1 MTELSKYAGSKI
13 KELRKEHRMTQSDLA
28 KKLNIG
34 KSAISNY
41 EAGYRMPKQDLLF
54 SLSEL
59 FGCSINDFF
68 PSNEQNKTETVAAHM
83 DDDLTE
89 EEILKVQAYI
99 AGLKA
104 NRK

>member
-1 MTELSKYAGSKI
+1 MRNSVEIGQII
-13 KELRKEHRMTQSDLA
+13 KQKRMA
-28 KKLNIG
+28 KKLTVTEFANRVG
-34 KSAISNY
+34 LNKSTISRY
-41 EAGYRMPKQDLLF
+41 ENGSRKIPMEDITKFANVLEVSPQELL
-54 SLSEL
+54 LSEE
-59 FGCSINDFF
+59 
-68 PSNEQNKTETVAAHM
+68 PKVETVAAHM

>member
-1 MTELSKYAGSKI
+1 MRNSEEIMKILEQLKREKGLSISEIA
-13 KELRKEHRMTQSDLA
+13 RRTNMA
-28 KKLNIG
+28 K
-34 KSAISNY
+34 STISRYFNGTR
-41 EAGYRMPKQDLLF
+41 EFPVNKV
-54 SLSEL
+54 
-59 FGCSINDFF
+59 NDFAKVF
-68 PSNEQNKTETVAAHM
+68 DVSPEYILGVDQNEVVAAHM